1 MKAGAGKE
9 RRRRGAA
16 ARSRS
21 VRADARFL
29 RLALKLAARG
39 EGETSPNPMVGA
51 VLVRDGRVVG
61 SGYHTRAGAPHAEA
75 MALGQA
81 RGRARGAALY
91 VNLEPCCHFGRTPP
105 CVDAIVGAG
114 VRAVVAC
121 MRDPDPRVRGKGFR
135 ALAAAGVRVRV
146 GLLEREARR
155 LNERFLRRVA
165 AGRPFVTLKAAMSLD
180 GRIATRTGESKWITS
195 ERARAAARE
204 LRRKHDAVMVG
215 VNTVLRDDPRLT
227 AGSARRAEPGGL
239 WRPGPARGVLD
250 GRLRTP
256 PRARLLRSDGGQ
268 PIIVTLPGAP
278 GARRRRLERAGALV
292 LEAAGRDGRVGV
304 GAALRELGRR
314 GITSVLIEG
323 GSEVLGSALD
333 ERLGDRLV
341 VFVAGRVL
349 GGRGALPVFGGRG
362 AGRLSQAP
370 RLEDVTVRAI
380 GRDLRVEGRLE
391 FPRRRGG

>member
-1 MKAGAGKE
+1 MSAGTSGAA
-9 RRRRGAA
+9 RRRGA
-16 ARSRS
+16 
-21 VRADARFL
+21 VRRPGSAPDGARFL
-29 RLALKLAARG
+29 RLALRLAARG

-75 MALGQA
+75 VALEQA
-81 RGRARGAALY
+81 GGRARGAVLY
-91 VNLEPCCHFGRTPP
+91 VNLEPCCHYGRTPP

-114 VRAVVAC
+114 VRGVVAC

-165 AGRPFVTLKAAMSLD
+165 AGRPFVTLKAGMSLD
-180 GRIATRTGESKWITS
+180 GRIATRSGESKWITS
-195 ERARAAARE
+195 ERARAEGRA
-204 LRRKHDAVMVG
+204 LRRGHDAVMVG

-227 AGSARRAEPGGL
+227 AGPARRGEATARL
-239 WRPGPARGVLD
+239 RPRPARVVLD

-256 PRARLLRSDGGQ
+256 PGARLLRAAGGP
-268 PIIVTLPGAP
+268 PIIVTLAGTP

-292 LEAAGRDGRVGV
+292 LEVPGRDGRIRL

-323 GSEVLGSALD
+323 GSELLGSALD

-341 VFVAGRVL
+341 VFVAGRL
-349 GGRGALPVFGGRG
+349 IGGRRSLPVFGGRG
-362 AGRLSQAP
+362 AARLRQAP
-370 RLEDVTVRAI
+370 RLREITVRAV
-380 GRDLRVEGRLE
+380 GPDLRVEGRLE
-391 FPRRRGG
+391 FPRRGGG